1 MKTKTVKLRLEGFGE
16 LLGREKGCLVVKD
29 RKGKYKK
36 YPLTENQIAEV
47 TLRSGNLVSVGA
59 LATCAFWNVN
69 LIVQT
74 QWGNP
79 IAVLKS
85 LNDDDHVKTRI
96 SQYEALNNG
105 KGLEIAK
112 QIVLAKIKG
121 QNQLL
126 RKYGLR
132 WLDYYAYSQAV
143 KKTEGSDMTRV
154 RARLMSY
161 EGRFSEQY
169 FREIFALFNEAF
181 RPERRKTYKAYDGLN
196 NIFNVAY
203 RVLSW
208 KVHLALIKA
217 KLEPY
222 LGFLHAVQ
230 FGLPSL
236 VCDFEDLYRYLVDD
250 FLIGFCQ
257 AVRDKDFVLK
267 KEEYSDNKI
276 GKREYLNKEKNRE
289 LIARL
294 NKYFEAKVPIAR
306 TRRGNKQELETLINE
321 EAYLFAQYLRGEKK
335 QWIPRLPELA

>member
-1 MKTKTVKLRLEGFGE
+1 
-16 LLGREKGCLVVKD
+16 LVVKD
-29 RKGKYKK
+29 RKGKYEK
-36 YPLTENQIAEV
+36 YPLTENAIAEV
-47 TLRSGNLVSVGA
+47 QIRSGNLVSAGA
-59 LATCAFWNVN
+59 LATCGFWGIN
-69 LIVQT
+69 LVVQT

-132 WLDYYAYSQAV
+132 WLDYYPYSQAV

-169 FREIFALFNEAF
+169 FRQIFALFNEAI
-181 RPERRKTYKAYDGLN
+181 RPERRKTFKAYDGLN

-222 LGFLHAVQ
+222 LGFLHAIQ

-236 VCDFEDLYRYLVDD
+236 VCDFEDVYRYLVDD
-250 FLIGFCQ
+250 FLIVFCRSVK
-257 AVRDKDFVLK
+257 ARDFILK
-267 KEEYSDNKI
+267 NEDLSSTKK
-276 GKREYLNKEKNRE
+276 GKRQYLDKEKNRE

>member
-1 MKTKTVKLRLEGFGE
+1 LKTKTVKLRLEGYGE

-29 RKGKYKK
+29 RKGKYEK
-36 YPLTENQIAEV
+36 YPLTENAIAEV
-47 TLRSGNLVSVGA
+47 QIRSGNLVSAGA
-59 LATCAFWNVN
+59 LATCGFWGIN
-69 LIVQT
+69 LVVQT

-96 SQYEALNNG
+96 AQYEALNNG
-105 KGLEIAK
+105 KGLEVAK

-132 WLDYYAYSQAV
+132 WLDYYPYSQAV

-169 FREIFALFNEAF
+169 FREIFALFNEAI
-181 RPERRKTYKAYDGLN
+181 RPERRKTFKAYDGLN

-222 LGFLHAVQ
+222 LGFLHQIAV
-230 FGLPSL
+230 GKPSL
-236 VCDFEDLYRYLVDD
+236 ALDFLELYRYLMDD
-250 FLIGFCQ
+250 FILSY
-257 AVRDKDFVLK
+257 ARNLKPKDFALK
-267 KEEYSDNKI
+267 GEEC
-276 GKREYLNKEKNRE
+276 KREYLRDRLQNEYLK
-289 LIARL
+289 RL
-294 NKYFEAKVPIAR
+294 NAYFQTRIEVPR
-306 TRRGNKQELETLINE
+306 MRRGSHQELETLINE
-321 EAYLFAQYLRGEKK
+321 EAFLFAEYLRGEKPT
-335 QWIPRLPELA
+335 WIPRIAELS

>member
-1 MKTKTVKLRLEGFGE
+1 MKTKTVKIALDSFGSF
-16 LLGREKGCLVVKD
+16 LGRQKGCLVVRD
-29 RKGKYKK
+29 GEGKAKR
-36 YPLTENQIAEV
+36 YPLVNNEIAEITV
-47 TLRSGNLVSVGA
+47 SSGNTISAGA
-59 LATCAFWNVN
+59 LATCGFWGIN
-69 LIVQT
+69 LIIRT

-121 QNQLL
+121 QNELL
-126 RKYGLR
+126 KKYGLR
-132 WLDYYAYSQAV
+132 WLDAYAYSKAV
-143 KKTEGSDMTRV
+143 KQVDDSDMTRA

-161 EGRFSEQY
+161 EGKFSEQY
-169 FREIFALFNEAF
+169 FRQIFQLFNEAI
-181 RPERRKTYKAYDGLN
+181 RPERRKTFKAYDGLN

-222 LGFLHAVQ
+222 LGFLHAIQ

-236 VCDFEDLYRYLVDD
+236 VCDIQDIYRYLVDD
-250 FLIGFCQ
+250 FLTGFCRSVK
-257 AVRDKDFVLK
+257 ARDFILKDEDLTSTK
-267 KEEYSDNKI
+267 K
-276 GKREYLNKEKNRE
+276 GKRQYLDKEKNRE

-294 NKYFEAKVPIAR
+294 NKYFETKVEIAR
-306 TRRGNKQELETLINE
+306 IKRGRRQEIETLITE
-321 EAYLFAQYLRGEKK
+321 EAFLFAKYLRDEKPTW
-335 QWIPRLPELA
+335 QPRIVALP

>member
-1 MKTKTVKLRLEGFGE
+1 
-16 LLGREKGCLVVKD
+16 LVVKD
-29 RKGKYKK
+29 RKGKYEK
-36 YPLTENQIAEV
+36 YPLTENAISEV
-47 TLRSGNLVSVGA
+47 QLRSGNLVSVGA

-132 WLDYYAYSQAV
+132 WLDYYQYSQAV

-169 FREIFALFNEAF
+169 FRQIFALFNEAI
-181 RPERRKTYKAYDGLN
+181 RPERRKTFKAYDGVN
-196 NIFNVAY
+196 NIFNLAY
-203 RVLSW
+203 EILSW
-208 KVHLALIKA
+208 KVHHALIKA

-222 LGFLHAVQ
+222 LGFLHSTAK
-230 FGLPSL
+230 GKPSL
-236 VCDFEDLYRYLVDD
+236 ICDFQELYRHLVDD
-250 FLIGFCQ
+250 FVINYCRNLRKQ
-257 AVRDKDFVLK
+257 DFIRRN
-267 KEEYSDNKI
+267 EDYSTNRK
-276 GKREYLNKEKNRE
+276 GKREYLNDSQTRDLLNG
-289 LIARL
+289 L
-294 NKYFEAKVPIAR
+294 NKYFKSMIRIPRIRMGEQ
-306 TRRGNKQELETLINE
+306 QEIETLLSE
-321 EAYLFAQYLRGEKK
+321 EALLLAKYLRNEKTD
-335 QWIPRLPELA
+335 WISRTGIID

>member
-1 MKTKTVKLRLEGFGE
+1 LKTKTVKVALDSFGSF
-16 LLGREKGCLVVKD
+16 LGREKGCLVV
-29 RKGKYKK
+29 RNREGKARR
-36 YPLTENQIAEV
+36 YPLFENSIAEIQV
-47 TLRSGNLVSVGA
+47 ASGNTVSAGA
-59 LATCAFWNVN
+59 LATCGFWGIN

-96 SQYEALNNG
+96 CQYQALTNG

-112 QIVLAKIKG
+112 QIVLAKIRG
-121 QNQLL
+121 QNELL
-126 RKYGLR
+126 KKYGLR
-132 WLDYYAYSQAV
+132 WLDYYSYSQAV
-143 KKTEGSDMTRV
+143 KALRDDDIAKV

-161 EGRFSEQY
+161 EGKFSEQY
-169 FREIFALFNEAF
+169 FRQIFSLFNEAY
-181 RPERRKTYKAYDGLN
+181 RPERRKTFKAYDCLN
-196 NIFNVAY
+196 NVFNVSY

-208 KVHLALIKA
+208 KVHLALIRA

-222 LGFLHAVQ
+222 LGFLHGIQ

-257 AVRDKDFVLK
+257 TVKAKDFVLK
-267 KEEYSDNKI
+267 NEDYSTNRK

-289 LIARL
+289 LVNGL
-294 NKYFEAKVPIAR
+294 NRHFETKVTIPRIK
-306 TRRGNKQELETLINE
+306 RGNRQEIETLIGE
-321 EAYLFAQYLRGEKK
+321 EAFLFAQYLRNERKE
-335 QWIPRLPELA
+335 WIPRIAEL

>member
-1 MKTKTVKLRLEGFGE
+1 VTLDSFGSF
-16 LLGREKGCLVVKD
+16 LGREKGCLVVRD
-29 RKGKYKK
+29 GEGKAKR
-36 YPLTENQIAEV
+36 YPLVNNEIAEITV
-47 TLRSGNLVSVGA
+47 SSGNTISAGA
-59 LATCAFWNVN
+59 LATCGFWGIN
-69 LIVQT
+69 LIIQT

-121 QNQLL
+121 QNELL
-126 RKYGLR
+126 KKYGLR
-132 WLDYYAYSQAV
+132 WLDAYAYSKAV
-143 KKTEGSDMTRV
+143 KQVDDSDMTRA

-161 EGRFSEQY
+161 EGKFSEQY
-169 FREIFALFNEAF
+169 FRQIFALFNEAF
-181 RPERRKTYKAYDGLN
+181 RPERRKTFKAYDGLN

-208 KVHLALIKA
+208 KVHLALVKA

-222 LGFLHAVQ
+222 LGFLHAIQ

-236 VCDFEDLYRYLVDD
+236 VCDFEDIYRCLVDD
-250 FLIGFCQ
+250 FLIGFCRSVK
-257 AVRDKDFVLK
+257 ARDFVLK
-267 KEEYSDNKI
+267 TEDYSGTKK
-276 GKREYLNKEKNRE
+276 GKRQYLDKEKNRE

-294 NKYFEAKVPIAR
+294 NKYFETKVDIAR
-306 TRRGNKQELETLINE
+306 IKRGRRQEIETLINE
-321 EAYLFAQYLRGEKK
+321 EALLFAKYLRDEKPT
-335 QWIPRLPELA
+335 WNPRIVELS

>member
-1 MKTKTVKLRLEGFGE
+1 MKTKNVKIALEGFGE

-29 RKGKYKK
+29 RKGKHKR
-36 YPLTENQIAEV
+36 YPLFENAVSEIQIR
-47 TLRSGNLVSVGA
+47 TGNLVSSGA

-69 LIVQT
+69 VIVLT
-74 QWGNP
+74 QYGNP

-96 SQYEALNNG
+96 CQYEALKNG
-105 KGLEIAK
+105 KGLEAAK
-112 QIVLAKIKG
+112 QIVLAKIRG
-121 QNQLL
+121 QNELL
-126 RKYGLR
+126 KKYGLK
-132 WLDYYAYSQAV
+132 WLDYYPYSQAV
-143 KKTEGSDMTRV
+143 KAIDDRDITRA

-169 FREIFALFNEAF
+169 FRQIFALFNEAF
-181 RPERRKTYKAYDGLN
+181 RPEKRKTFKAYDGLN
-196 NIFNVAY
+196 NVFNVSY

-222 LGFLHAVQ
+222 LGFLHAIQ

-257 AVRDKDFVLK
+257 SVRAKDFVLK
-267 KEEYSDNKI
+267 SEDYSGSKK
-276 GKREYLNKEKNRE
+276 GKRQYLDQEKNRE
-289 LIARL
+289 LVNGL
-294 NKYFEAKVPIAR
+294 NRYFEAKVSIPRIK
-306 TRRGNKQELETLINE
+306 RGSRQEIETLINE
-321 EAYLFAQYLRGEKK
+321 EALLFASYLRNEKDK
-335 QWIPRLPELA
+335 WTPRVVSLR

>member
-1 MKTKTVKLRLEGFGE
+1 MNNE
-16 LLGREKGCLVVKD
+16 
-29 RKGKYKK
+29 
-36 YPLTENQIAEV
+36 IAEV
-47 TLRSGNLVSVGA
+47 QITSGNTVSAGA
-59 LATCAFWNVN
+59 LATCGFWGIN

-105 KGLEIAK
+105 KGLETAK

-121 QNQLL
+121 QNELL
-126 RKYGLR
+126 KKYGLR
-132 WLDYYAYSQAV
+132 WLDAYAYSKAV
-143 KKTEGSDMTRV
+143 KQVDDSDMTRA

-161 EGRFSEQY
+161 EGKFSEQY
-169 FREIFALFNEAF
+169 FRQIFQLFNEAF
-181 RPERRKTYKAYDGLN
+181 RPERRKTFKAYDGLN

-222 LGFLHAVQ
+222 LGFLHAIQ

-236 VCDFEDLYRYLVDD
+236 VCDFEDIYRYLVDD
-250 FLIGFCQ
+250 FLIGFCRSVK
-257 AVRDKDFVLK
+257 ARDFILK
-267 KEEYSDNKI
+267 AEDYSRTKK
-276 GKREYLNKEKNRE
+276 GKRQYLDKEKNRE

-294 NKYFEAKVPIAR
+294 NNYFETKVDIAR
-306 TRRGNKQELETLINE
+306 IKRGRRQEIETLINE
-321 EAYLFAQYLRGEKK
+321 EALLFAKYLRDEKPT
-335 QWIPRLPELA
+335 WNPRIVELS

>member
-1 MKTKTVKLRLEGFGE
+1 LKTKTVKLRLEGYGE

-29 RKGKYKK
+29 RKGKYEK
-36 YPLTENQIAEV
+36 YPLTENAIAEV
-47 TLRSGNLVSVGA
+47 QIRSGNLVSAGA
-59 LATCAFWNVN
+59 LATCGFWGIN

-96 SQYEALNNG
+96 SQYEALKNG

-132 WLDYYAYSQAV
+132 WLDYYPYSQAV
-143 KKTEGSDMTRV
+143 KKANDKDMTRV

-169 FREIFALFNEAF
+169 FRQIFALFNEAI
-181 RPERRKTYKAYDGLN
+181 RPERRKTFKAYDGLN

-222 LGFLHAVQ
+222 LGFLHAIQ

-236 VCDFEDLYRYLVDD
+236 VCDFEDIYRYLVDD
-250 FLIGFCQ
+250 FLVGFCRSVK
-257 AVRDKDFVLK
+257 ARDFILK
-267 KEEYSDNKI
+267 AEDLSSTKK
-276 GKREYLNKEKNRE
+276 GKRQYLDKEKNRE

-294 NKYFEAKVPIAR
+294 NKYFETKVEIAR
-306 TRRGNKQELETLINE
+306 IKRGRRQEIETLINE
-321 EAYLFAQYLRGEKK
+321 EALLLASYLRGEKRA
-335 QWIPRLPELA
+335 WTPRMVKVD